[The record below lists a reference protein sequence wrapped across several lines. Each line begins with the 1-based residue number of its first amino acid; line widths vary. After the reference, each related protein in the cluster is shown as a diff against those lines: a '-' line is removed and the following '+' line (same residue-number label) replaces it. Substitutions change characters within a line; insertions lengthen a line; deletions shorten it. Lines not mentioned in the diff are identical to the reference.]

1 MITANPDTFLGYLC
15 RKVDQME
22 PGQWLTVSAAQ
33 VRREIPAFDHGG
45 ATFTAPDRVLENI
58 VGSAYTHS
66 YDVNWERD
74 EVTFKRHEETGERHY
89 QSPDRR

>member
-1 MITANPDTFLGYLC
+1 MITADPDTFLGYIC
-15 RKVDQME
+15 RKVDEMK

-33 VRREIPAFDHGG
+33 MRLEIPSFDYGE
-45 ATFTAPDRVLENI
+45 ATFTPPDRVLENV

-66 YDVNWERD
+66 YDVNWGRD
-74 EVTFKRHEETGERHY
+74 EVTFKRHENTGERRY